1 MRTRATLLATLIG
14 AATLASAVPARAW
27 DDATGSLDMPWLGGG
42 GRARL
47 FTKKS
52 FCMMCPT
59 GYSFHRSWG
68 AAGASGS
75 DPYSEVGAAL
85 RFLKKKG
92 ILDTWPEAIGEGS
105 VSDGK
110 ETIDPRAAPYRFT
123 IVMLQPTV
131 VVMRFDLGALVKV
144 GDFDPDQSIGT
155 PWLNQGVEFGTRVP
169 ATGTLLWFSPDAD
182 QVPTPVAITRGEQ
195 GEHGEIVVQ
204 GKTLAL
210 ERHGDAWI
218 VCAPQRATGSAPRA
232 IGSAD

>member
-1 MRTRATLLATLIG
+1 MRARTMLA
-14 AATLASAVPARAW
+14 AMMMAMATLAGAAPAGAW
-27 DDATGSLDMPWLGGG
+27 DDATGTLDMPWLGGG

-68 AAGASGS
+68 ATGGSGS

-85 RFLKKKG
+85 RFLKTKG
-92 ILDTWPEAIGEGS
+92 ILDGWPEAIGEGS

-144 GDFDPDQSIGT
+144 GDYDPDQSVAT
-155 PWLNQGVEFGTRVP
+155 PWLNAGVEFGTHVP
-169 ATGTLLWFSPDAD
+169 ATGTLQWFSPDAD
-182 QVPTPVAITRGEQ
+182 QMPTPVAMADAD
-195 GEHGEIVVQ
+195 HGEIVVQ
-204 GKTLAL
+204 GKTLGL
-210 ERHGDAWI
+210 ERHGDAWL
-218 VCAPQRATGSAPRA
+218 VRAPQRTEPAKRR
-232 IGSAD
+232 